1 METILKANNVSCHIV
16 RSNLSLILFV
26 LIAIVSYQSEISI
39 CLFKNITG
47 TACIGCGMTS
57 AIVSFYKLQIAD
69 GINYNWKVIIV
80 APLIILIFI
89 RRLLMISKSLL
100 SDF

>member
-1 METILKANNVSCHIV
+1 METILKANKASYPII

-26 LIAIVSYQSEISI
+26 LIVTASYQSEISI

-57 AIVSFYKLQIAD
+57 AIVSFYKLQIVD

-80 APLIILIFI
+80 APLIISIFM
-89 RRLLMISKSLL
+89 RRLLTISKSLL

>member
-1 METILKANNVSCHIV
+1 METILKANKASYPIV

-26 LIAIVSYQSEISI
+26 LIVTVSYQSEISI

-57 AIVSFYKLQIAD
+57 AIVSFYKLQIVD

-80 APLIILIFI
+80 APLIISIFM

>member
-57 AIVSFYKLQIAD
+57 AIVSFYKLQIVD

-80 APLIILIFI
+80 APLIISIFI
-89 RRLLMISKSLL
+89 RRLLMIFKSI
-100 SDF
+100 F

>member
-1 METILKANNVSCHIV
+1 METILKTNNVRSHII

-26 LIAIVSYQSEISI
+26 LIALIAYQADISI

-57 AIVSFYKLQIAD
+57 AIMSFYHFQFMD
-69 GINYNWKVIIV
+69 GINYNWKVIAVI
-80 APLIILIFI
+80 PIIIMVFI
-89 RRLLMISKSLL
+89 KSINK
-100 SDF
+100 